1 MCVRSFA
8 SSKRLGLGRS
18 CSCLAVTALFTV
30 GCDCRTDRMDCGTGL
45 ALLRVLRK
53 STTRGKRRGDESRT
67 RTPALERGDSYYRP
81 GVVVRASA
89 PQSKSRAVPVSR
101 REGFSVGVSV
111 CGDGPKPIARPAR
124 SNEEERPRSVE
135 PARLAWHPWFRS
147 APNLMILDGVMING
161 NKLDQ
166 LREPRAAI
174 HIGVTTMELRQPAQR
189 FLSGPACVSTPGPG
203 LSLP

>member
-1 MCVRSFA
+1 
-8 SSKRLGLGRS
+8 
-18 CSCLAVTALFTV
+18 
-30 GCDCRTDRMDCGTGL
+30 MDCGTGL
-45 ALLRVLRK
+45 ALLTVISK
-53 STTRGKRRGDESRT
+53 STTRGKRRDDESRT

-89 PQSKSRAVPVSR
+89 PQSKSRAVSVSR
-101 REGFSVGVSV
+101 REGFSDGVSI
-111 CGDGPKPIARPAR
+111 CGDGPRPVARPAR
-124 SNEEERPRSVE
+124 SNEEERPRPVE
-135 PARLAWHPWFRS
+135 PARFAWHPRFRS